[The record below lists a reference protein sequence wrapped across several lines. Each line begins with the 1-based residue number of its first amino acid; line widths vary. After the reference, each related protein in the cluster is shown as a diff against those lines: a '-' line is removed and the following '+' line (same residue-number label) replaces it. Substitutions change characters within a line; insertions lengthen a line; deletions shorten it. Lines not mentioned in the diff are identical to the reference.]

1 MHEWLKCALGNAQ
14 AQAANL
20 LLANSTDYLIR
31 SQRVRNGGARN
42 MMTTVFSLSFQ
53 QIRPSI
59 CFR

>member
-14 AQAANL
+14 AQATNL